1 MTGWAA
7 VGSGDG
13 CRGRIWRLAE
23 LVEGLAGARIL
34 RGGEVPVRGLAYD
47 SRRVRPGDLFVC
59 VPGLRLDGHV
69 FAGEAVQ
76 RGAAALLVERA
87 EAVPRD
93 VPAAA
98 VPRVREA
105 MGPLAAR
112 FYGHPSREL
121 GLAGVTGTN
130 GKTTTSFLLRSVLES
145 LGPVGLV
152 GTVRNV
158 VGGREEEVVHTTPEA
173 VDLQCLLRRMAAAG
187 DRWAVLEVSSHALA
201 LGRVEGCEFDVAVF
215 TNLTR
220 DHLDFHGT
228 MEAYREAKGRLFAS
242 LGRERGRRKGPP
254 LGAVLNNDDSAWEF
268 MAEAVWA
275 PVVTYGLEA
284 GQVRATDLDLSPAG
298 SAFRVRWEAWPEGSA
313 GLAPGEVAV
322 RLRLPGRHNVYN
334 ALAAFAAG
342 LVAGVS
348 PDAAAAAL
356 GRVAGVPG
364 RLERVPGRQPFAV
377 LVDYAHTPD
386 GLENVLRAVRG
397 FTQGR
402 VLVVFGCGGD
412 RDRTKRPLMGEVA
425 ARLADVVFVTSDNPR
440 SEEPAA
446 IAEEVL
452 AGVPAGAPA
461 GRPRLVLDREEAIR
475 AALAEAGPGDTV
487 LIAGKGHEA
496 VQIFRDRTVP
506 FRDAAVAARA
516 LREMGYGET

>member
-1 MTGWAA
+1 MTAG
-7 VGSGDG
+7 GNG
-13 CRGRIWRLAE
+13 CRGRWWRLAD
-23 LVEGLAGARIL
+23 LAAGMAGARVM

-47 SRRVRPGDLFVC
+47 SRRVVEGDLFVC
-59 VPGLRLDGHV
+59 VRGLRWDGHA
-69 FAGEAVQ
+69 FAGEAVE
-76 RGAAALLVERA
+76 RGAAALLVDRT
-87 EAVPRD
+87 EAVPPD
-93 VPAAA
+93 VPAVV
-98 VPRVREA
+98 VPDTRAA

-112 FYGHPSREL
+112 YHGHPSRSL
-121 GLAGVTGTN
+121 GIAGITGTN
-130 GKTTTSFLLRSVLES
+130 GKTTTAFLLRSVLGC

-173 VDLQCLLRRMAAAG
+173 PDLQCLLRRMADAG

-228 MEAYREAKGRLFAS
+228 MDAYLEAKRRLFLH
-242 LGRERGRRKGPP
+242 LGREAERRKGPA
-254 LGAVLNNDDSAWEF
+254 LAAVLNADDPAWEA
-268 MAEAVWA
+268 MAGAAWA
-275 PVVTYGLEA
+275 PVVTYGLAA
-284 GQVRATDLDLSPAG
+284 GQVRAADLDLSPAG
-298 SAFRVRWEAWPEGSA
+298 TSFRARWGREAGGAA
-313 GLAPGEVAV
+313 GLAPGEVEV

-342 LVAGVS
+342 LAAGVP

-356 GRVAGVPG
+356 GRVDGVPG
-364 RLERVPGRQPFAV
+364 RLERVPGRQPFTV

-397 FTQGR
+397 FARRR

-412 RDRTKRPLMGEVA
+412 RDRTKRPLMGQVA
-425 ARLADVVFVTSDNPR
+425 ARLADIVFVTSDNPR
-440 SEEPAA
+440 SEDPAA
-446 IAEEVL
+446 IAAEVL
-452 AGVPAGAPA
+452 AGVPPDGPA

-475 AALAEAGPGDTV
+475 AALAEAGPGDVV
-487 LIAGKGHEA
+487 LIAGKGHEE
-496 VQIFRDRTVP
+496 VQIFRDRAVP

-516 LREMGYGET
+516 LGDMGYGET